1 MIKYIFCQILVI
13 LIGILPVRAIDATV
27 RRVSFSV
34 KASVSDSVVCVG
46 QKIHLRFE
54 VQTKDK
60 VSFDFE
66 DGDVQNMKIVSGPMH
81 SSQSSISVQ
90 GGKRVEKYSQIYTY
104 ILEAS
109 QKGSTT
115 IPAIVFKTDS
125 TMSFSHPIAIQ
136 INPAPKQE
144 KQKEAEKSTVSDDE
158 VFVDVQ
164 YNSHKIAAGDSMI
177 INYRIYSTYDLQ
189 EILDVQ
195 EPTFKGY
202 KGLKQPVNR
211 LTRRQGWDIVNGR
224 KYTTLNWYQYLIK
237 APNKQ
242 GEITIPQI
250 KLKVMVRVVESQTVD
265 PFDPFGFFS
274 QPKYRIEEKIITSPA
289 KKIKVVAPGSIKQQ
303 PQQAEK
309 PQPKQREP
317 EIDRSMLREL

>member
-144 KQKEAEKSTVSDDE
+144 KQKETEKSTE
-158 VFVDVQ
+158 
-164 YNSHKIAAGDSMI
+164 A
-177 INYRIYSTYDLQ
+177 
-189 EILDVQ
+189 
-195 EPTFKGY
+195 
-202 KGLKQPVNR
+202 
-211 LTRRQGWDIVNGR
+211 
-224 KYTTLNWYQYLIK
+224 
-237 APNKQ
+237 
-242 GEITIPQI
+242 
-250 KLKVMVRVVESQTVD
+250 
-265 PFDPFGFFS
+265 
-274 QPKYRIEEKIITSPA
+274 
-289 KKIKVVAPGSIKQQ
+289 
-303 PQQAEK
+303 
-309 PQPKQREP
+309 
-317 EIDRSMLREL
+317 